1 MSTTKGS
8 WWKLQGIFLEPAET
22 FRQIREKPNWL
33 LPMLATILVAAVSSA
48 VIVDRIGLETIIRNQ
63 FAGSARAQELSEEQV
78 DALVEKAVEQPAMK
92 ILLYA
97 TPVMGPIF
105 LVLVCASLFMLGL
118 YLMAGEAKFAKVF
131 SVNAHTFFFYY
142 VVYSGLSLI
151 VVLLAQEPESIDLQ
165 NPLYSNPGF
174 VVSRKDSPA
183 LYSLMSSLDVITF
196 YHMFL
201 LGLGLS
207 TVTERVSFRTA
218 LGVVCVFWLIF
229 VLGKMG
235 LAAAFG

>member
-1 MSTTKGS
+1 MSASKGS

-33 LPMLATILVAAVSSA
+33 LPMLATIVVAAVSSA

-63 FAGSARAQELSEEQV
+63 VAGSARAQELSEEQV
-78 DALVEKAVEQPAMK
+78 DEIVEKAVERPVVK
-92 ILLYA
+92 IFLYA

-218 LGVVCVFWLIF
+218 LGVVCVFWFIF